1 MLTTRLAV
9 ITFLATLLISAPSF
23 SDEIRGVIDRVDP
36 GKQELS
42 IAVRGR
48 GPRGRVLSF
57 KLAKDTQV
65 HAGRQSAQLSD
76 LHPGDRARVY
86 FENRDGERV
95 AVDVSIRGLLLRSVG
110 PIVGGPIEKSEE
122 LPTPT
127 PVSADPN
134 TVSGVLQRVAL
145 TDREIVIIGPGAKGE
160 PELET
165 TLTVSE
171 ETRITKDGKPIKLE
185 GLKEG
190 DRVVAHFQKHDDRM
204 AADSITVGGRASQ
217 AASAAAPNDRIERL
231 RQVLRL
237 ADYFLQQLAEQRG
250 K

>member
-1 MLTTRLAV
+1 MTTRVPLLS
-9 ITFLATLLISAPSF
+9 FLATLLICAPSF
-23 SDEIRGVIDRVDP
+23 SDEVRGVIDRVDP
-36 GKQELS
+36 AKQELS

-48 GPRGRVLSF
+48 GPRGRIFSF
-57 KLAKDTQV
+57 KLAKEAQI

-76 LHPGDRARVY
+76 VHPGDRVRVY

-95 AVDVSIRGLLLRSVG
+95 AVDVSIRGLLLRSAG
-110 PIVGGPIEKSEE
+110 PIVGGPIERSEE

-127 PVSADPN
+127 PVPADPN
-134 TVSGVLQRVAL
+134 TVNGVLQRVAL
-145 TDREIVIIGPGAKGE
+145 TDREVVIIGPGAKGE

-165 TLTVSE
+165 TLTVGK

-190 DRVVAHFQKHDDRM
+190 DRVVAHFQKRDDRM
-204 AADSITVGGRASQ
+204 AADSITVGGKAPQ
-217 AASAAAPNDRIERL
+217 GAPTAPPNDRIERL

>member
-1 MLTTRLAV
+1 MTTRIPV
-9 ITFLATLLISAPSF
+9 MSFLATLLICAPSF

-36 GKQELS
+36 ARQELS
-42 IAVRGR
+42 VAVRGR

-57 KLAKDTQV
+57 RLAQDTQI
-65 HAGRQSAQLSD
+65 HAGRQSADLSD

-86 FENRDGERV
+86 FETRDGLRV
-95 AVDVSIRGLLLRSVG
+95 AVDVSVRGSIFRSAG
-110 PIVGGPIEKSEE
+110 PIGPIDKSEE

-145 TDREIVIIGPGAKGE
+145 TDREIVIIGPGGKGE

-165 TLTVSE
+165 TLTVNE
-171 ETRITKDGKPIKLE
+171 DARITKDGKPIKLE

-190 DRVVAHFQKHDDRM
+190 ERVVAHFQKRDDRM
-204 AADSITVGGRASQ
+204 AADSITVGGKASQ
-217 AASAAAPNDRIERL
+217 TASAAGPNDRIERL

-237 ADYFLQQLAEQRG
+237 ADFFLQQLAEQKGNPR
-250 K
+250 